1 MLIKSQVNNP
11 KLSGGYEDEDDDDD
25 ASREQDEKRKK
36 KEGFR
41 VGLVFK

>member
-11 KLSGGYEDEDDDDD
+11 KLSGGYDEDDDDD
-25 ASREQDEKRKK
+25 ASCEQDEKREK

>member
-11 KLSGGYEDEDDDDD
+11 KLSGGYDGDD
-25 ASREQDEKRKK
+25 ASCEQDEKRKK